1 MEKIMMKKIL
11 SVIAI
16 TIMLS
21 GCIHKMNIE
30 QGNVI
35 TPEMVSQ
42 LHTGMTEEQVKNIMG
57 TPMLLNT
64 FDDNRIDYVYTYKPA
79 YGKLVEK
86 NITLTFRNHRLQQIG
101 GNKYSQYMR

>member
-1 MEKIMMKKIL
+1 MKKIFL
-11 SVIAI
+11 MLISVFVLAA
-16 TIMLS
+16 
-21 GCIHKMNIE
+21 CVHKMNIE

-35 TPEMVSQ
+35 TPEMVNK
-42 LHTGMTEEQVKNIMG
+42 LHTGMTEEQVKNVMG

-79 YGKLVEK
+79 YGKLTEK

-101 GNKYSQYMR
+101 GNMYSQYMR